1 MDGGTVIRINKKIEI
16 EEIRK
21 NAMAYYSGMSN
32 KKKKRFADQW
42 LILESAWTEP
52 LSVPPGAKL
61 SMIETAITGSSI
73 TNGEFRQRKAF
84 WEEVKVLVEANPE
97 KQSDPKKRI
106 TWTRWLVDAKK
117 LAKELVREFL
127 TKEKES
133 IDSLEVYIVVDYN
146 TGKLLYVAIN
156 EFLGRTKVVAEL
168 FCDESLERKN
178 VADILKYGTSVPLKK
193 YIGNDL
199 G

>member
-1 MDGGTVIRINKKIEI
+1 MDGGTVIRINRTIEM
-16 EEIRK
+16 EEIK
-21 NAMAYYSGMSN
+21 KSAYAHYSSMSN

-52 LSVPPGAKL
+52 LSIPPGAKL
-61 SMIETAITGSSI
+61 SMIETAITGSSV

-84 WEEVKVLVEANPE
+84 WEEVKVLVETNPE

-117 LAKELVREFL
+117 QAKELVREFL
-127 TKEKES
+127 TKEKENV
-133 IDSLEVYIVVDYN
+133 DSLEVYIAIDYS
-146 TGKLLYVAIN
+146 TGKLLYVAVGEIEGN
-156 EFLGRTKVVAEL
+156 SVAEL
-168 FCDESLERKN
+168 FCDESIERKN
-178 VADILKYGTSVPLKK
+178 VMDILRYGTSVPLKK

-199 G
+199 V